1 MEDCEPSEQL
11 ASPDPAPAESTLFAL
26 TVDGHASGP
35 PFYVT
40 AGRVVTAEGVDD
52 AWATQQL
59 TIVSEWRTPIAID
72 IGTSPR
78 RYVLDSR
85 WVSDGATGAPADVR
99 PTVIQPGGSITLQL
113 VLAPRLPMGPAPGI
127 YEISVP
133 ISHWRDV
140 DPATGP
146 TGAAEGTFAL
156 LVTYEILD
164 AREASAILAFCDA
177 AVVGAADLTEFDQQR
192 LTDGLEE
199 IEAAAIRLPS
209 SKRDDLLAE
218 TSAVRL
224 NLEKWF
230 GPEPGH
236 GGFST
241 GGVIGIIN
249 RLCATHL
256 VELSVQA

>member
-1 MEDCEPSEQL
+1 M
-11 ASPDPAPAESTLFAL
+11 
-26 TVDGHASGP
+26 
-35 PFYVT
+35 T
-40 AGRVVTAEGVDD
+40 AGPVVTAEGVDD

-59 TIVSEWRTPIAID
+59 TIVSEWRTPMAIAP
-72 IGTSPR
+72 SPHR
-78 RYVLDSR
+78 HVLDSR
-85 WVSDGATGAPADVR
+85 RVSDPGTGAPADVR
-99 PTVIQPGGSITLQL
+99 PTVIQSGGSIGLQL
-113 VLAPRLPMGPAPGI
+113 VLAPRLSTGPAPGI
-127 YEISVP
+127 YVISVP
-133 ISHWRDV
+133 ISYWRDV

-146 TGAAEGTFAL
+146 TGAAEGTLAL

-164 AREASAILAFCDA
+164 AREASAVLAFCDA
-177 AVVGAADLTEFDQQR
+177 AVDAAVGLADPDMQW

-199 IEAAAIRLPS
+199 IEAALKEIEAAATRLPS
-209 SKRDDLLAE
+209 PRGDDLLAE
-218 TSAVRL
+218 TSALRL

-256 VELSVQA
+256 LELSVQP